1 MALPRSIPFV
11 AALAALT
18 LPAAAF
24 QDAHVLF
31 GGAFADAPPLVLPG
45 PGTAAAGL
53 GSGAPAA
60 VFSNVPGS
68 PTALVPGL
76 AGVEFEPGL
85 LTNHFD
91 RIYGHPSGHWVLT
104 ALADLPSA
112 RDECLIVS
120 GELVIQEG
128 APAPWI
134 GGAENCGTID
144 TRCAVNASGDV
155 AFATNTSGT
164 VDDDFV
170 ATRIAGVWGFAAREG
185 DTLPDGSGAVL
196 DDTIDSA
203 VLLDSGSVGY
213 AADGLDGTATTDVDD
228 DALVLG
234 SQVLMRK
241 GVTAPTGQLSGG
253 TEFIESFDLGDFWTS
268 GSGLQWLVQGDLLG
282 STSSDDVVIVN
293 GAVVLQEGFPVPNS
307 GFTEPVDLSG
317 LKGVSMDAS
326 GHWFARGDNDQT
338 GVDWVVRDGDLIAV
352 TGSVAI
358 TGGAE
363 RWSDTLLDDCFF
375 GHVGN
380 ANGDY
385 IVAGMTDHPDPALD
399 AVIVLNNTLE
409 VARESDPV
417 DLDGNGLLDD
427 GAFIDSFGDDDFFLS
442 DARELFVVATLKD
455 GVGQRIG
462 QALLRFVLRPT
473 VGSAYCDAEPNSLGL
488 PASLGAYGSIVAS
501 ENQLTL
507 LAGNLPPQ
515 ANVLFMVSD
524 ARTFIGQWASSV
536 GNLCLG
542 GPIYRFA
549 GPGEVLTSGGA
560 GDACLHVD
568 VSQIPTMNGTV
579 AAMAGDRFTFQCWYR
594 DLDAQ
599 GVTTSNLTNA
609 VEIIF
614 E

>member
-1 MALPRSIPFV
+1 MALPRPTFFV
-11 AALAALT
+11 AALAASM

-24 QDAHVLF
+24 QDAHVHF
-31 GGAFADAPPLVLPG
+31 GGAFADAPPLMLTG

-68 PTALVPGL
+68 PSALVPGL
-76 AGVEFEPGL
+76 GGVEFEPGV

-120 GELVIQEG
+120 GQLVIQEG

-170 ATRIAGVWGFAAREG
+170 ATRIAGVWGHGAREG

-196 DDTIDSA
+196 DDTIDSS
-203 VLLDSGSVGY
+203 VLLDDGSVGY

-234 SQVLMRK
+234 QQVLMRK

-253 TEFIESFDLGDFWTS
+253 SEFIESFDLGDFWTS
-268 GSGLQWLVQGDLLG
+268 GSGLRWLVQGDLEG
-282 STSSDDVVIVN
+282 PTSSDDVVIVN
-293 GAVVLQEGFPVPNS
+293 GAVVLQEGYPVPNS
-307 GFTEPVDLSG
+307 GFTEPIDTTG
-317 LKGVSMDAS
+317 IAGVAMDAA

-338 GVDWVVRDGDLIAV
+338 NVDWVVRDGDLVAV
-352 TGSVAI
+352 TGSVVVP
-358 TGGAE
+358 GGTE
-363 RWSDTLLDDCFF
+363 RWSDALLDGCFF

-385 IVAGMTDHPDPALD
+385 VVAGMTDHPDPALD
-399 AVIVLNNTLE
+399 AVIVLNNGE
-409 VARESDPV
+409 VVARESDPI

-427 GAFIDSFGDDDFFLS
+427 GAFIDAFGDDDLYLS
-442 DARELFVVATLKD
+442 DARELYVVATLKD
-455 GVGQRIG
+455 GLGQRIG
-462 QALLRFVLRPT
+462 QALLRFELRPT
-473 VGSAYCDAEPNSLGL
+473 VGVAYCDVEPNSLGL
-488 PASLGAYGSIVAS
+488 QASLGAYGSSFAADN
-501 ENQLTL
+501 ELTL
-507 LAGNLPPQ
+507 LAGNLPPT
-515 ANVLFMVSD
+515 ANVLFMVS
-524 ARTFIGQWASSV
+524 RTRGFIGQWWTSA

-542 GPIYRFA
+542 ASVARFA
-549 GPGEVLTSGGA
+549 GPGEVLSAGSA

-568 VSQIPTMNGTV
+568 LNAIPSSSGAV
-579 AAMAGDRFTFQCWYR
+579 AATAGDTFTFQCWYR
-594 DLDAQ
+594 DHDGLGA
-599 GVTTSNLTNA
+599 TTTNLTNA
-609 VEIIF
+609 VEVLF
-614 E
+614 R